1 MGNRNG
7 PSPETYLNYA
17 TLDGVFPT
25 VKMIPDTGFIYVR
38 LISVVLA
45 IAGWQKKQLNFDYL
59 TE

>member
-1 MGNRNG
+1 MESRNG

-17 TLDGVFPT
+17 TLAGVFPT

-38 LISVVLA
+38 LVSVILA
-45 IAGWQKKQLNFDYL
+45 IAGWQKKQLFSDYL